1 MKISLEG
8 KVALVTGGGRGIGK
22 AISLALGAAGATVAV
37 HFSQNRG
44 GATQV
49 VAGIGNNSKLFQ
61 ADFRRSASVTGL
73 LDQVIERYGKLD
85 ILVNNAG
92 IAIDMPMNADWEV
105 WQTGWE
111 QTLQVNLVSAGILSK
126 LAIKH
131 FQEKGGGRIIHIA
144 SRAAFRGDVPGYM
157 AYAASKG
164 GMVSMSRSM
173 ARYFGK
179 DNIQSFVV
187 APGFTQTEMA
197 QQFIDE
203 FGEDLVIKD
212 LALNKLTQ
220 PEDIAPTV
228 VFLASGMMDHATG
241 CTIDINAG
249 SYVR

>member
-1 MKISLEG
+1 MNISLEG

-22 AISLALGAAGATVAV
+22 AISLALGASGATVAV

-44 GATQV
+44 GALQTI
-49 VAGIGNNSKLFQ
+49 AEIGNGSKVFQ
-61 ADFRRSASVTGL
+61 ADFRRSASVGQL
-73 LDQVIERYGKLD
+73 LDQVIEKFGRLD

-92 IAIDMPMNADWEV
+92 IAIDMPMDADWEV

-126 LAIKH
+126 LAIKQ
-131 FQEKGGGRIIHIA
+131 FQVNGGGRIIHIA

-157 AYAASKG
+157 AYASSKA
-164 GMVSMSRSM
+164 GMVAMSRSI

-179 DNIQSFVV
+179 DNIKSFVV

-212 LALNKLTQ
+212 LALNSLTQ

-228 VFLASGMMDHATG
+228 VFLASGRMDHATG